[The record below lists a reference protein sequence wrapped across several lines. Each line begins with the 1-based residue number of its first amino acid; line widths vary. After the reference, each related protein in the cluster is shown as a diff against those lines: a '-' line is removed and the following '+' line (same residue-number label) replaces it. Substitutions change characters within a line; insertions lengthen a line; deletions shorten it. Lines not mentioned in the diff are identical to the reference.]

1 MPFFSRQHRLFRVAE
16 HAPVDA
22 FRLFLG
28 HSSDGQEPRGF
39 LSAHAVGVVE
49 ENPAASDAD
58 GMDLDHPRGCDRT
71 DWSAYPQIQ
80 GDMAI
85 ERELSAKGWVY
96 AVPQD
101 PALIT
106 IQDIMMDEL
115 SAAGADQ
122 IDAKTAV
129 KNMTDRIQK
138 AMAE

>member
-1 MPFFSRQHRLFRVAE
+1 MPFVYSWVIPPTAKNPEASYLLMQWALSKKIQEKATPMGWISTTRADVI
-16 HAPVDA
+16 
-22 FRLFLG
+22 
-28 HSSDGQEPRGF
+28 GQ
-39 LSAHAVGVVE
+39 
-49 ENPAASDAD
+49 
-58 GMDLDHPRGCDRT
+58 

-85 ERELSAKGWVY
+85 EHELSAKGWVY
-96 AVPQD
+96 DVPQD
-101 PALIT
+101 PALIV

-129 KNMTDRIQK
+129 KNMTDRIKK